1 MEGPSSS
8 QGVDFNQSINQINQ
22 GFIHLFPLFQSQRAA
37 LWGFEQPLRSAR
49 TLLPW
54 FRIDPCHCPPL
65 SRLFENLGSKVGSYP
80 LYFFIVP
87 VLLSAALSGGFIFLE
102 VRRDNSLEHQFTP
115 TKGPSK
121 ATRAFVEKNF
131 PYNYSMFSEDR
142 QYDKGS
148 FASLI
153 AVARNRRN
161 LLDTLVFE
169 DIISLNN
176 KILDIT
182 VDNRTLGFNELCA
195 RANGECVSNIILE
208 ILSYSLTNQTS
219 ITYPVHM
226 HKATPLFLGAVL
238 GGVITDDSD
247 SVRNAEAVKLFY
259 YLDDRES
266 TAEASK
272 LWLREF
278 KKLLSDNTDS
288 EHIYVIFRKL
298 FCYKTSNND
307 PLPAAQKNW
316 TLPSVHCYLYHLY
329 GFKYNLFLPGRLDNV
344 RNKVWVAVFGIL
356 SAVLAVLSGFGL
368 LLYIGVPFVITV
380 TNAVFL
386 LLGEKNSLLASFFPH
401 FSFSF

>member
-1 MEGPSSS
+1 MDS
-8 QGVDFNQSINQINQ
+8 
-22 GFIHLFPLFQSQRAA
+22 R
-37 LWGFEQPLRSAR
+37 R
-49 TLLPW
+49 TGSLTK
-54 FRIDPCHCPPL
+54 PL

-131 PYNYSMFSEDR
+131 PYDYSMFSEDR

-153 AVARNRRN
+153 AVARNSRN

-226 HKATPLFLGAVL
+226 HKATSLFLGAVL

-278 KKLLSDNTDS
+278 EKLLSDNTDS
-288 EHIYVIFRKL
+288 KHIYVSI
-298 FCYKTSNND
+298 TS
-307 PLPAAQKNW
+307 
-316 TLPSVHCYLYHLY
+316 
-329 GFKYNLFLPGRLDNV
+329 
-344 RNKVWVAVFGIL
+344 
-356 SAVLAVLSGFGL
+356 L
-368 LLYIGVPFVITV
+368 LM
-380 TNAVFL
+380 FL
-386 LLGEKNSLLASFFPH
+386 LFF
-401 FSFSF
+401 FFFKL